1 MIVCCGKSFGIP
13 RSLTR
18 LTHTFKKKYLK
29 KKTWQPT
36 KSRSGVGVRMRLNN
50 LHSQNE
56 PILRLFIIIVSI

>member
-1 MIVCCGKSFGIP
+1 MVRVSVFPGHLPDLHIH
-13 RSLTR
+13 L
-18 LTHTFKKKYLK
+18 KKIFK

>member
-18 LTHTFKKKYLK
+18 LTHTFKKNIL

-50 LHSQNE
+50 PHSQNE

>member
-13 RSLTR
+13 RSLTT
-18 LTHTFKKKYLK
+18 LTHTLKKIFL

-56 PILRLFIIIVSI
+56 PILILFIIIVSI